1 MEADRTLPADGC
13 PGRRADGRSP
23 GHQRHRACTEERLSL
38 VRLPPE
44 YGPPTTIYNRFVR
57 WARRGIWESLFREL
71 ARNGRSTDTQ
81 MIDSGAGDLCRS
93 FLEIEGR
100 KEAHFGAGRCDFS
113 VLRAAVAL
121 SNSLRRHKRRSRF
134 RSRAVKTGWPRR
146 GRHRGHSAPLGS
158 QGGWEAFRERH
169 KVMWRGR
176 QFRSMRRVASTWPRK
191 RDMPPT
197 SREKA
202 CTGRWARTP
211 TPEFNTIVKVV
222 SALSV
227 QFGSKAESAL

>member
-1 MEADRTLPADGC
+1 
-13 PGRRADGRSP
+13 
-23 GHQRHRACTEERLSL
+23 LSL
-38 VRLPPE
+38 TLRPWSFQRSSSLRKPPRRE
-44 YGPPTTIYNRFVR
+44 RKNR
-57 WARRGIWESLFREL
+57 GQKGSSFR
-71 ARNGRSTDTQ
+71 
-81 MIDSGAGDLCRS
+81 SGAVC
-93 FLEIEGR
+93 
-100 KEAHFGAGRCDFS
+100 
-113 VLRAAVAL
+113 LRAAVAL
-121 SNSLRRHKRRSRF
+121 SDSLRRQKRRSRF
-134 RSRAVKTGWPRR
+134 RSRAIKTGWPQR

-169 KVMWRGR
+169 KAMWRHQ